1 MLTKLLKKSEETTC
15 VDGNP
20 LNHVKVN
27 SFIMIDPKKGKLF
40 GNKTSFFK
48 KKLSQKADDLNF
60 GVLK

>member
-1 MLTKLLKKSEETTC
+1 METFDMLTKLLKKSEETTC

-48 KKLSQKADDLNF
+48 KKLS
-60 GVLK
+60 